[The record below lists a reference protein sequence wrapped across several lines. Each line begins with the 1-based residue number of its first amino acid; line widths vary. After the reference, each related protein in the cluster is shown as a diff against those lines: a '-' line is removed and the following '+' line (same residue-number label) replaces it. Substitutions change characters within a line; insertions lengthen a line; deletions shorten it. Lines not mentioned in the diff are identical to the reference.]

1 MQKAESGLLPV
12 ELTLIEHDSDA
23 LGMSPLHMGNAH
35 DRVMRHNQRE
45 GVRDADLAFD
55 LEAGP
60 LVGKIAD
67 EAIEAG
73 RLPDAIVP
81 AFKTLRRGAILRSSI
96 GRTTDQGRKP
106 PVGPASGYVRN
117 LKNPAS
123 VRSEPT

>member
-60 LVGKIAD
+60 LVGKIAH

-73 RLPDAIVP
+73 RLPERDRSGFQNFAAGRDS
-81 AFKTLRRGAILRSSI
+81 AFFH
-96 GRTTDQGRKP
+96 RTHH
-106 PVGPASGYVRN
+106 GPG
-117 LKNPAS
+117 
-123 VRSEPT
+123 